1 MLKQRIITALVLVT
15 FVMLALFASNPLYWR
30 ALISLVVLTG
40 FYEWLKF
47 CDINTLALKAISYIL
62 FGFALY
68 ALQMGY
74 VPILLVILVSCI
86 LWVVLLSFTMTD
98 RLNFIHNKW
107 LKLMIGIVVLSVAGS
122 LVIEFK
128 SLAHGPLWLLCFM
141 VSIWAADVGAYFVG
155 KRFGRTKLAPKVSP
169 GKTIE
174 GFAGGLALVVLIYVP
189 VLFFNFEFKAAALL
203 LLTVIFTAIV
213 SVGGDLFESKLKRHS
228 GLKDS
233 SNILPG
239 HGGVLDRIDSLLS
252 GGPFFAAGLLL
263 LGYLN

>member
-1 MLKQRIITALVLVT
+1 MLKQRIITALVLLA

-30 ALISLVVLTG
+30 ALISLVVLTA

-47 CDINTLALKAISYIL
+47 CDIQTVVLKVVSYTLFGLALCV
-62 FGFALY
+62 
-68 ALQMGY
+68 LQMAY
-74 VPILLVILVSCI
+74 VPIWLVVIVSCALWAI
-86 LWVVLLSFTMTD
+86 LLLFTMTD
-98 RLNFIHNKW
+98 SLNFIHNKW
-107 LKLMIGIVVLSVAGS
+107 LKLVVGIVILSVAGS

-128 SLAHGPLWLLCFM
+128 TLANGPLWILCFM

-155 KRFGRTKLAPKVSP
+155 KRFGKTKLAPKISP

-174 GFAGGLALVVLIYVP
+174 GFIGGLSLVVLIYVP
-189 VLFFNFEFKAAALL
+189 VLFINFDSKSAALL
-203 LLTVIFTAIV
+203 LFTVVFTAIV

-263 LGYLN
+263 LGYLS